1 MQPGEFGSGKH
12 WTAAEV
18 AARQQAEEGIKRK
31 TKIAMRVPTWLS
43 TDAKRI
49 WRRVVKEAAELELF
63 DNLDTEMLAIYCD
76 AVSKYQDAS
85 TALAKEYSVDQEK
98 ALQAWAR
105 LVSQYADKLGMTPTA
120 RARLVK
126 RKADEILD
134 EFGDEFD

>member
-1 MQPGEFGSGKH
+1 MDAGEHGSGKH
-12 WTAAEV
+12 WTAAEI
-18 AARQQAEEGIKRK
+18 AARKQAEAGTQRK
-31 TKIAMRVPTWLS
+31 SAVVMRVPKWLS
-43 TDAKRI
+43 
-49 WRRVVKEAAELELF
+49 KEAKQTWRKVIKDAAGLELF

-76 AVSKYQDAS
+76 AVAKYQSAS
-85 TALAKEYSVDQEK
+85 EELAKAYSVDQEK